1 MRSLNKAPMK
11 PPAVK
16 LLLKIQKHS
25 SCEKLIASRIEIFC
39 GTIFFQE
46 YETDKT

>member
-1 MRSLNKAPMK
+1 ME

-25 SCEKLIASRIEIFC
+25 SGEKLIVSRIEIFC

-46 YETDKT
+46 YETGRT